1 MSIQRLSPM
10 KLWAQAGG
18 DEALYAQLLREHGHV
33 TDRARD
39 ADGNLIYRVDELAEL
54 LLLTAARFRSA
65 YHAEHGHLPP
75 QHLVDAAIN
84 EAKAGKVA
92 Q

>member
-1 MSIQRLSPM
+1 MGATRPSPM
-10 KLWAQAGG
+10 ALWAQAGG
-18 DEALYAQLLREHGHV
+18 DEALYEQLMRQHGRIV
-33 TDRARD
+33 DRARD

-54 LLLTAARFRSA
+54 LLLTAARFRTA
-65 YHAEHGHLPP
+65 YRAEHGHMPP